1 MIQDIFNKLSPELI
15 SNLTNSFG
23 LTNDQ
28 ASKTISTTKDSLVS
42 SLGKEVSSG
51 NMDGILNM
59 VNNSSNLSSNP
70 MFSGLVSK
78 LAQDYGSKLGLSSE
92 KTMAIASFVLPKI
105 ISAISGSKS
114 GNIEKTDLM
123 GMVGSAAGDAIKN
136 KASDALKK
144 GLGNFFK

>member
-1 MIQDIFNKLSPELI
+1 MMTELFSKLSPELI

-23 LTNDQ
+23 LSNDQ
-28 ASKTISTTKDSLVS
+28 ASQTISTTKDSLVS

-51 NMDGILNM
+51 NMDGILSM
-59 VNNSSNLSSNP
+59 VNNTSNLTTNP

-92 KTMAIASFVLPKI
+92 KTMAIASFILPKI
-105 ISAISGSKS
+105 ISSISGIKS

-123 GMVGSAAGDAIKN
+123 SMVGSAASDAIKN
-136 KASDALKK
+136 KATNALKK
-144 GLGNFFK
+144 GLGNFLN

>member
-1 MIQDIFNKLSPELI
+1 MTELFSKLSPELI
-15 SNLTNSFG
+15 SNLTSSFG
-23 LTNDQ
+23 LSNDQ
-28 ASKTISTTKDSLVS
+28 ASQTISTTKDSLVS

-51 NMDGILNM
+51 NMDGILSM
-59 VNNSSNLSSNP
+59 VNNSSNLTSNP

-92 KTMAIASFVLPKI
+92 KTMAIASFILPKI

-123 GMVGSAAGDAIKN
+123 SMVGSAAGDAIKN